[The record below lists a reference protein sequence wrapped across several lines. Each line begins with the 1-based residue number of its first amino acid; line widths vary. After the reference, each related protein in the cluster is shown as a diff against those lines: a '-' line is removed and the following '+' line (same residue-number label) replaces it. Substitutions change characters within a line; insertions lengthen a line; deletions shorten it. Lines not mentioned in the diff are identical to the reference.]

1 MENLLHAIRIPEKT
15 GLETLK
21 VLELELFLMLF

>member
-15 GLETLK
+15 VLETLK